1 MRGKVEI
8 ENPSVS
14 RSLEEQ
20 WIKNGDAIFSTRETV
35 QELGLGVGDR
45 EKRMSLIWGI
55 QDIRCL

>member
-1 MRGKVEI
+1 MEI

-20 WIKNGDAIFSTRETV
+20 WIKNGDDIFSTRETV